1 MGLSEAAF
9 EGFRTRDHVLPGWQE
24 GVPDRQQ
31 WDVCPTRVLTMMGT
45 QLSLLCELGITQARA
60 WPRAGGNKGL
70 HSHSDQLELSTWGR
84 TTPKR
89 AAQSRKNFHTSS
101 HLPNTPD
108 LVIIHT
114 GG

>member
-70 HSHSDQLELSTWGR
+70 ILIQTNWNYQHGEGQ
-84 TTPKR
+84 P
-89 AAQSRKNFHTSS
+89 QSRQHKAERISTRAHICQT
-101 HLPNTPD
+101 HL
-108 LVIIHT
+108 I
-114 GG
+114 